1 MSAFG
6 YYNFMEGSMGLGV
19 NGVHAV
25 HATAAGG
32 ATWAAGQ
39 YGGVEMIA
47 NTWWAPFAGA
57 FAGLGLSLTARM
69 LLVNEEVSSQL
80 IAASVE
86 RELKGKRIN
95 EATRKEIAGMLVD
108 IKAIEAKAE
117 AKAKADAKAA
127 KAAKAAKVEDAKAAS
142 AAAKAAAV

>member
-6 YYNFMEGSMGLGV
+6 YYNFMEGSLALGK
-19 NGVHAV
+19 NGTHAV
-25 HATAAGG
+25 HAGVAGG

-39 YGGVEMIA
+39 YGGVEMISG
-47 NTWWAPFAGA
+47 TWWAPFAGA

-69 LLVNEEVSSQL
+69 LLVDEDVSSQL

-95 EATRKEIAGMLVD
+95 DATKKEITDLLSQV
-108 IKAIEAKAE
+108 EKAE
-117 AKAKADAKAA
+117 ASGKSGA
-127 KAAKAAKVEDAKAAS
+127 AAS
-142 AAAKAAAV
+142 AAAV

>member
-6 YYNFMEGSMGLGV
+6 YYNFMEGSLGLGK
-19 NGVHAV
+19 NGTHAV
-25 HATAAGG
+25 HAGVAGG
-32 ATWAAGQ
+32 ATWAVGQ
-39 YGGVEMIA
+39 YGGVEMISG
-47 NTWWAPFAGA
+47 TWWAPFAGA

-95 EATRKEIAGMLVD
+95 EATKKEIRDLLSQ
-108 IKAIEAKAE
+108 IEKAE
-117 AKAKADAKAA
+117 NTGK
-127 KAAKAAKVEDAKAAS
+127 S
-142 AAAKAAAV
+142 GAAANAAAV